1 MKTHSGSISIPHR
14 TCQIP
19 SETIGAVRNKS
30 QTVAVTAK
38 ELARRVAIE
47 WAHDHAAQVAYDP
60 NPTEADLDA
69 QRDAQAGLCP
79 QCGERIGNVERCQ
92 ICGSPLWQK
101 KIADAVGMVTG

>member
-1 MKTHSGSISIPHR
+1 MKTHSGSINIPNR

-47 WAHDHAAQVAYDP
+47 RAHDHASTVVHARTKA
-60 NPTEADLDA
+60 ELDIE
-69 QRDAQAGLCP
+69 RDARAGLCP
-79 QCGERIGNVERCQ
+79 QCGERIGNVDRCP
-92 ICGSPLWQK
+92 ICGTPLWEE
-101 KIADAVGMVTG
+101 KIAEAVGMVQP

>member
-30 QTVAVTAK
+30 QTVAVTAT

-47 WAHDHAAQVAYDP
+47 WAHDHTTSVAHA
-60 NPTEADLDA
+60 PTKADLDLE
-69 QRDAQAGLCP
+69 RDARAGLCP
-79 QCGERIGNVERCQ
+79 QCGELIGNVERCP
-92 ICGSPLWQK
+92 ICESPLWQE
-101 KIADAVGMVTG
+101 KIADAVGMVQP